1 MDLSHLAEMV
11 TKLFIV
17 VFVTVVVVV
26 ALPSPLSETRSLA
39 STLGIVN
46 GTWSIHWASFVM
58 QEANRTL
65 RTKEWGGHEA
75 AQKQHRSNCF
85 YILLICL

>member
-1 MDLSHLAEMV
+1 MNLSALWQRCSPNC
-11 TKLFIV
+11 FI
-17 VFVTVVVVV
+17 VVVVV

-65 RTKEWGGHEA
+65 RTKESGDMKQQ
-75 AQKQHRSNCF
+75 QKQEEQQQ
-85 YILLICL
+85 LEQ